1 MELIRITEE
10 NGRKVVSAKDLYN
23 LLGYER
29 RHWARWASKNLV
41 TNSYAIEGV
50 DYTTFTTMVNGNETS
65 EFAVTVEFAEK
76 LAMMAKTEKGEQV
89 RAYFISCRDKLR
101 DLSKPKSRL
110 ELARENVAL
119 IEELEAKDQLL
130 IEQAPKVKFFDA
142 VADSKDAIDIGEA
155 AKVLNIGIGRNRL
168 FELLR
173 NKKILMEKNQ
183 PYQKYIDSGWF
194 RVVEQSY
201 QKPDG
206 STHISIKTL
215 VYNKGLQEILKLAM

>member
-1 MELIRITEE
+1 MKELIRI
-10 NGRKVVSAKDLYN
+10 RKTGDQKLVSARELHAFLVGSTN
-23 LLGYER
+23 NT
-29 RHWARWASKNLV
+29 SKWLKANV
-41 TNSYAIEGV
+41 SNNKFAIEGV
-50 DYTTFTTMVNGNETS
+50 DYQKVHTMEGNHKLDD
-65 EFAVTVEFAEK
+65 FAITLDFAK
-76 LAMMAKTEKGEQV
+76 RLSMMTKTAKGEEI
-89 RAYFISCRDKLR
+89 RNYFIECEKQVVQ
-101 DLSKPKSRL
+101 PKSRL

-130 IEQAPKVKFFDA
+130 LEQAPKVKFFDA